1 MQDTWERT
9 LLYSR
14 FRGSGCGTDQRPT
27 AVLSGLP
34 STNRV
39 CSTIAL
45 VEEDVNCFASGLS
58 QRALGEPAGTYTW
71 PEEEEEVVV
80 DRRVAITATEQQQP
94 RPPTT
99 TVAVLGMYRC
109 RSCPYTTNNKVHM
122 ETHVRKHTG
131 ERPFAC
137 AQCGRRFSDR
147 CNMRR
152 HERKHAD
159 PFAAEGMAAAE
170 GMTAAFA
177 CGLCPKTFP
186 HRKGLS
192 NHIRTHNREPRVT
205 AGWQTLPR

>member
-1 MQDTWERT
+1 
-9 LLYSR
+9 
-14 FRGSGCGTDQRPT
+14 
-27 AVLSGLP
+27 
-34 STNRV
+34 
-39 CSTIAL
+39 
-45 VEEDVNCFASGLS
+45 
-58 QRALGEPAGTYTW
+58 
-71 PEEEEEVVV
+71 
-80 DRRVAITATEQQQP
+80 
-94 RPPTT
+94 
-99 TVAVLGMYRC
+99 MYRC

-186 HRKGLS
+186 ASQGPLQPHPHAQPRAQGHRWMADAAPMMWEGII
-192 NHIRTHNREPRVT
+192 NAT
-205 AGWQTLPR
+205 ALVYSSCGPSPLQPVICNSSMH